1 MALLRSLL
9 FTLVYYLGC
18 IPTVLGA
25 MLMIP
30 FGQAAIVR
38 GSRRWALWHRWCAR
52 HILGIE
58 TRIDGV
64 LPQHSVLVVMKHESM
79 YEAVET
85 LALFDRPAVVVK
97 RELTQI
103 PVWGY
108 VAGRHGVIPVDRDSG
123 ASAVRLMLAA
133 GRAAI
138 AQDRPIVLFPE
149 GSRIP
154 HGEQPALKAGMA
166 GLYRLLGLPIV
177 PVALN
182 SGLLAPNGQFIK
194 KSGVVTFKV
203 GETIPPGLKREE
215 VEARV
220 HAAINALNGE
230 FNDLPARN
238 RGVHH
243 PGPAQ

>member
-1 MALLRSLL
+1 MALLRSLI

-85 LALFDRPAVVVK
+85 LALFDQPAVVVK

-103 PVWGY
+103 LVWGT
-108 VAGRHGVIPVDRDSG
+108 VAKRHGVIPVDRESG
-123 ASAVRLMLAA
+123 AAAVRLMLAA
-133 GRAAI
+133 GKAAI
-138 AQDRPIVLFPE
+138 AQDRPIILFPE

-154 HGEQPALKAGMA
+154 HGEQPELKAGMA

-177 PVALN
+177 PIALD
-182 SGLLAPNGQFIK
+182 SGRLAPSGRFIK
-194 KSGVVTFKV
+194 KPGIVTFKV
-203 GETIPPGLKREE
+203 GEIIPPGLKREE

-220 HAAINALNGE
+220 HTAINALN
-230 FNDLPARN
+230 
-238 RGVHH
+238 H
-243 PGPAQ
+243 

>member
-1 MALLRSLL
+1 MRFRLVFDPMALFRTLV

-18 IPTVLGA
+18 IPTVIGA

-58 TRIDGV
+58 TRIEGV

-85 LALFDRPAVVVK
+85 LALFDEPAVVVK

-108 VAGRHGVIPVDRDSG
+108 VAGRHGVIPIDRESG
-123 ASAVRLMLAA
+123 ATAVRLMLAA
-133 GRAAI
+133 GKAAI

-154 HGEQPALKAGMA
+154 HGEKPALKAGMA

-177 PVALN
+177 PVALD
-182 SGLLAPNGQFIK
+182 SGRLAPNGRFIK
-194 KSGVVTFKV
+194 KPGVVTFKV

-220 HAAINALNGE
+220 HEAINALN
-230 FNDLPARN
+230 
-238 RGVHH
+238 H
-243 PGPAQ
+243 